1 MTDFAATPVSEPPK
15 TVSRSLFQLALIRF
29 RRNRAAMAGCVTLFL
44 IALFSFV
51 GPLFVPHT
59 YDQVFSS
66 YVTVPPSLQ
75 PRPDTS
81 TLQDVMEGVAGRAR
95 VNLDAFAV
103 EGQAFTATISAE
115 EPIDPRATRYF
126 DRANE
131 FRDTKI
137 DATENDGRVLKLSG
151 QVSREYFL
159 FGTDP
164 NGRDLL
170 ARVMLGGQISIAV
183 GLLAS
188 LVSLGIGV
196 VYGATSGYI
205 GGRVDNV
212 MMRFVEILYSLPF
225 VFLVVVLVVFFGRSF
240 VLIFL
245 VIGAVEWLDMARIV
259 RGQTLALKRRE
270 FVGAAQALGLSDWQI
285 IRRHIIPN
293 TIGPVIVFVTVVVPK
308 VILLE
313 SFLSFLGLGV
323 QAPLTS
329 WGALISEGANNIQ
342 SAPWLLI
349 FPSILFVATLFSL
362 NFVGDGLRDAFDPKD
377 R

>member
-1 MTDFAATPVSEPPK
+1 MTDLAQASIAETA
-15 TVSRSLFQLALIRF
+15 SRSLFQLALLRF
-29 RRNRAAMAGCVTLFL
+29 RRNRAAMSGCIMLAL
-44 IALFSFV
+44 IALFSFL
-51 GPLFVPHT
+51 GPYFISHT
-59 YDQVFSS
+59 YDQVFPS
-66 YVTVPPSLQ
+66 YVLVPPSLE

-81 TLQDVMEGVAGRAR
+81 ALQEVMERVAARAR
-95 VNLDAFAV
+95 VELKTFDV
-103 EGQAFTATISAE
+103 QGQTFTVTVTSDRA
-115 EPIDPRATRYF
+115 IDPRTVRYF

-131 FRDTKI
+131 FRDTEVA
-137 DATENDGRVLKLSG
+137 ATGNDGRSMTLTGK
-151 QVSREYFL
+151 VSREYFP
-159 FGTDP
+159 FGTDS
-164 NGRDLL
+164 NGRDLM
-170 ARVMLGGQISIAV
+170 ARVMLGGQVSIAV

-205 GGRVDNV
+205 GGQVDNI
-212 MMRFVEILYSLPF
+212 MMRLVEILYSLPF

-270 FVGAAQALGLSDWQI
+270 FVGAAQALGLTDWQI

-293 TIGPVIVFVTVVVPK
+293 TIGPVIIFVTVVVPK

-329 WGALISEGANNIQ
+329 WGVLIADGANNIQ

-349 FPSILFVATLFSL
+349 FPSIFFVVTLFSL

>member
-1 MTDFAATPVSEPPK
+1 MNDAVHAGAAAAG
-15 TVSRSLFQLALIRF
+15 RSLFQLARLRF
-29 RRNRAAMAGCVTLFL
+29 VRNRAAMAGCFVLAI
-44 IALFSFV
+44 IALFSFA
-51 GPLFVPHT
+51 GPLFVPHG
-59 YDQVFSS
+59 YDQVFAA
-66 YVTVPPSLQ
+66 YVLAPPSLAA
-75 PRPDTS
+75 RPDDTA
-81 TLQDVMEGVAGRAR
+81 LQRAAAQVAARAR
-95 VNLDAFAV
+95 VHLDALQI
-103 EGQAFTATISAE
+103 EGEGYGATIRAAQR
-115 EPIDPRATRYF
+115 IDPRVVRYF
-126 DRANE
+126 DRANA
-131 FRDTKI
+131 FRDTRVV
-137 DATENDGRVLKLSG
+137 ATEDEGRTLQLAG
-151 QVSREYFL
+151 GIMRDHFF
-159 FGTDP
+159 FGTDA

-170 ARVMLGGQISIAV
+170 ARVMLGGQVSIAV

-196 VYGATSGYI
+196 VYGAVSGYI
-205 GGRVDNV
+205 GGRLDNV
-212 MMRFVEILYSLPF
+212 MMRLVEILYSLPF

-240 VLIFL
+240 ILIFL

-293 TIGPVIVFVTVVVPK
+293 TVGPVVVFVTVIVPR

-329 WGALISEGANNIQ
+329 WGALISEGANNME

-349 FPSILFVATLFSL
+349 FPALFFVVTLFAL
-362 NFVGDGLRDAFDPKD
+362 NFVGDGLRDALDPKD